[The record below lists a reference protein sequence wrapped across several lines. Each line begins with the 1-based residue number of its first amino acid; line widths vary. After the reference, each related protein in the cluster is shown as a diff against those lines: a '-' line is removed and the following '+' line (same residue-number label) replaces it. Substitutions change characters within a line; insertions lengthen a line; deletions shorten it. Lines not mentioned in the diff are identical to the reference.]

1 MTYLQKSVID
11 RLGKFGIKAEDAE
24 TFLGDSITDSLK
36 GAVVVYYTDNSDCG
50 MTMYYYLL
58 PGEHGEWVS
67 QAGTAA
73 VDIAVVKESDLLLFA
88 LKQQSDYNRDC
99 K

>member
-1 MTYLQKSVID
+1 M
-11 RLGKFGIKAEDAE
+11 
-24 TFLGDSITDSLK
+24 
-36 GAVVVYYTDNSDCG
+36 VVYYNDNSDCG

-67 QAGTAA
+67 QVGTAA